1 MNYLHYTQVYFKW
14 FLKGLYIFPIC
25 LAKVFLCTFA
35 WLRSDS
41 LWMRIH
47 YLFFSI
53 YSVINILSTHLVL
66 CFFPPKSTWDKI
78 NVIFKRSH
86 VSLRDIANHHSLY
99 LFLLSL
105 SGIASEAAKKL
116 KLPSEWSQLEFC
128 LATGSRLSCQWQC
141 LFITFKCL
149 LI

>member
-86 VSLRDIANHHSLY
+86 VSLRGIANHHSLY
-99 LFLLSL
+99 LFFLSL
-105 SGIASEAAKKL
+105 SLCINFILLCNSPCPNPQSSVLLVKVL
-116 KLPSEWSQLEFC
+116 HLPMKVSSIRCEVKV
-128 LATGSRLSCQWQC
+128 T
-141 LFITFKCL
+141 
-149 LI
+149 